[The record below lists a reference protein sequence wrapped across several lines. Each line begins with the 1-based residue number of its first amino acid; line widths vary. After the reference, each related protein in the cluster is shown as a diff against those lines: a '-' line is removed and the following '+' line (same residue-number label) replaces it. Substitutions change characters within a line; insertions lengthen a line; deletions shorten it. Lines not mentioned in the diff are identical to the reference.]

1 MNNEKPMTHKKS
13 RAQVSRLVETKKLK
27 RSDNSSSFQDLGQ
40 HGMLLAAGAGT
51 PDTNLEKQKLIFGTT
66 VDSKLTDI
74 IKSTKTNPRVL
85 NLINHQ
91 TQ

>member
-1 MNNEKPMTHKKS
+1 
-13 RAQVSRLVETKKLK
+13 
-27 RSDNSSSFQDLGQ
+27 
-40 HGMLLAAGAGT
+40 MLLAAGAGT

-91 TQ
+91 T